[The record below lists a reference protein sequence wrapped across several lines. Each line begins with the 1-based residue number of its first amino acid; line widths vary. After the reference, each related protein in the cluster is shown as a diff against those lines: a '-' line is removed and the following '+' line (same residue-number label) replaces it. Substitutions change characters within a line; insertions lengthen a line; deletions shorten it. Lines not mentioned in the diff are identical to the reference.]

1 MELKARS
8 IPRDEGCKVL
18 TAHWERSREQARCG
32 RRSEAEERERQTAP
46 EGWTVPSLS
55 SETRKR
61 EKTQNAAPKGRHPD
75 KRDQESTHVL
85 ATNSPPS
92 MKWANPVPSRQITD
106 SSRRILETRKPAYL
120 LRKLNMS
127 IKPPTNTPGPKALT
141 QNPSKRGMEKEHRS
155 PRRSQET
162 GAAPP
167 ASPAA
172 RPAETPH
179 LHQTWRL

>member
-61 EKTQNAAPKGRHPD
+61 EKDRMLPQKGGIPT
-75 KRDQESTHVL
+75 SG
-85 ATNSPPS
+85 
-92 MKWANPVPSRQITD
+92 
-106 SSRRILETRKPAYL
+106 TRKV
-120 LRKLNMS
+120 
-127 IKPPTNTPGPKALT
+127 PTC
-141 QNPSKRGMEKEHRS
+141 
-155 PRRSQET
+155 
-162 GAAPP
+162 
-167 ASPAA
+167 
-172 RPAETPH
+172 
-179 LHQTWRL
+179 